1 MGYPLDKP
9 TNLWYNVYVI
19 KGRKSLEINVKGI
32 DTMTTSNRKP
42 TKRDR
47 FNALLNIEAVKNDAD
62 LVAFIE
68 HEIELLDKKNTA
80 ERKPTPKQV
89 ENAGFKADI
98 VAYMEP
104 SVQYLSADLA
114 KSVPSIVAAGIS
126 GNRVTAMLTQL
137 VNDGTL
143 VRTED
148 KRKNYYSLA

>member
-1 MGYPLDKP
+1 M
-9 TNLWYNVYVI
+9 TN
-19 KGRKSLEINVKGI
+19 
-32 DTMTTSNRKP
+32 TSTRKP
-42 TKRDR
+42 TKRDN

-89 ENAGFKADI
+89 ENAGFKSDI
-98 VAYMEP
+98 LAFMEP
-104 SVQYLSADLA
+104 DTLYSVADLT

-126 GNRVTAMLTQL
+126 ASRVTAMMTQL
-137 VNDGTL
+137 KNDGAV

-148 KRKNYYSLA
+148 KRKSFYSLA